1 MEKTP
6 KILELFPTPIFLDFL
21 PLGFEHLIDFFD
33 FQEMIGLSPEI
44 PQDQIDS
51 FNFGARSK
59 NTYILDSEECR
70 DFKNYILSLS
80 LKFGQTLGYPYT
92 EYKLSQSWLSWKS
105 PGQQHIKHTH
115 SNSIISGVFYY
126 GHFEDNTP
134 SIEFHKTD
142 PIHGL
147 IINLKSP
154 IPNQHNPFTQ
164 SNYQLTTS
172 PGMITLFPS
181 SLVHSVPLNTTKE
194 IRKSLAFN
202 VVPKEGFGEEKSL
215 NRLKFN

>member
-1 MEKTP
+1 MEP
-6 KILELFPTPIFLDFL
+6 NQNIIPIFPQSIYKVLTPSSL
-21 PLGFEHLIDFFD
+21 INLIPWLNKQPLKP
-33 FQEMIGLSPEI
+33 S
-44 PQDQIDS
+44 DS
-51 FNFGARSK
+51 TTTNYGEKSK
-59 NTYILDSEECR
+59 NTYILDSEECK

-80 LKFGQTLGYPYT
+80 LKFGQTLGYPYK
-92 EYKLSQSWLSWKS
+92 EYKLSQSWLSWKA

-142 PIHGL
+142 PVHGL
-147 IINLKSP
+147 IINPKSP

-164 SNYQLTTS
+164 STYQLTTS
-172 PGMITLFPS
+172 PGMVTLFPS

-202 VVPKEGFGEEKSL
+202 IVPKEGFGEEKSL